1 MTRPL
6 RAALALTLAL
16 TLAFAVPLTGA
27 PASSA
32 RAQYNGAYYTVQ
44 EGDTLTEVA
53 FYFRV
58 SLNELIALNPMP
70 DPNNLPPGKVL
81 LIPGFE
87 DLQGELKRVSVPAGE
102 NARTLQR
109 LYRLPPA
116 LFQRLNF
123 VTAPDALIT
132 GHPFFYLE
140 AAAREQTRLQLVSGL
155 TPLELAAYGAASS
168 WLAGLYNDLPA
179 PWRLLANDTLFLPG
193 AQRGSLNALLPLVT
207 DLALDQLAQ
216 GKTSVFRASPS
227 PQTALSGELLGF
239 PLRFFANAS
248 GGGFTALQ
256 GVPRLTEPG
265 VTRFTI
271 RAAAPDG
278 RVFTL
283 QQQAYLQPKNYG
295 YDAPLE
301 VMDSVVDPAITE
313 PEFAFVTELTSP
325 APPEKL
331 WQGRFAFPS
340 STPDFIT
347 SWYGRLRSY
356 NGSDFTYFHSGMD
369 FGGGESSPILAP
381 APGVV
386 VYTGALDVRG
396 NATIISH
403 GWGVYTGYWHQS
415 RIDVKVGDVVQTGQT
430 IGLMGATGRVTGP
443 HLHFSVFVGSVE
455 VDPEDWLN
463 GQYAWVGG

>member
-1 MTRPL
+1 
-6 RAALALTLAL
+6 
-16 TLAFAVPLTGA
+16 
-27 PASSA
+27 
-32 RAQYNGAYYTVQ
+32 
-44 EGDTLTEVA
+44 
-53 FYFRV
+53 
-58 SLNELIALNPMP
+58 
-70 DPNNLPPGKVL
+70 
-81 LIPGFE
+81 
-87 DLQGELKRVSVPAGE
+87 
-102 NARTLQR
+102 
-109 LYRLPPA
+109 
-116 LFQRLNF
+116 
-123 VTAPDALIT
+123 
-132 GHPFFYLE
+132 
-140 AAAREQTRLQLVSGL
+140 
-155 TPLELAAYGAASS
+155 
-168 WLAGLYNDLPA
+168 
-179 PWRLLANDTLFLPG
+179 
-193 AQRGSLNALLPLVT
+193 
-207 DLALDQLAQ
+207 
-216 GKTSVFRASPS
+216 
-227 PQTALSGELLGF
+227 
-239 PLRFFANAS
+239 
-248 GGGFTALQ
+248 
-256 GVPRLTEPG
+256 
-265 VTRFTI
+265 
-271 RAAAPDG
+271 
-278 RVFTL
+278 
-283 QQQAYLQPKNYG
+283 
-295 YDAPLE
+295 

-381 APGVV
+381 ASGVV

-415 RIDVKVGDVVQTGQT
+415 RIEVKVGDVVQTGQT